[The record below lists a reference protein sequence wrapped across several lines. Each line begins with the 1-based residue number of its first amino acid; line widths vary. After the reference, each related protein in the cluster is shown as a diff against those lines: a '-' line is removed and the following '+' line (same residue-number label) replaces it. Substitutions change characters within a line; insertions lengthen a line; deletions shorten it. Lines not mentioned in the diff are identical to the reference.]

1 MQKYDANSRIVGKYD
16 MNFSSRI
23 IRSGQIC
30 SAYLIFILAL
40 NLSVAERGHAQ
51 SRKPTAQEVA
61 AIETCTDKNKD
72 NIEEGERQ
80 CLFKLVADRCIGDVG
95 DTPSWKLVD
104 CYRIEGSIWDDL
116 LNRNYK
122 RLLDTLDDEQTTKA
136 RAMQRAWI
144 AYRNTT
150 CQFYWDKI
158 RGTMANSMQ
167 SACAA
172 RESARR
178 AMLLDFFVRF

>member
-1 MQKYDANSRIVGKYD
+1 M
-16 MNFSSRI
+16 
-23 IRSGQIC
+23 
-30 SAYLIFILAL
+30 
-40 NLSVAERGHAQ
+40 E
-51 SRKPTAQEVA
+51 
-61 AIETCTDKNKD
+61 
-72 NIEEGERQ
+72 
-80 CLFKLVADRCIGDVG
+80 
-95 DTPSWKLVD
+95 
-104 CYRIEGSIWDDL
+104 CYQIEGSIWDDL

-122 RLLDTLDDEQTTKA
+122 RLLDTLDDEQTSKA